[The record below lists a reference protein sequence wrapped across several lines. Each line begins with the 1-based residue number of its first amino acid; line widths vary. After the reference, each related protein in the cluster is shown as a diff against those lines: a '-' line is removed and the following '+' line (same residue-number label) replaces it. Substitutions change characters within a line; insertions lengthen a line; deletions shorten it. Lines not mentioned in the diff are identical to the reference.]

1 MANRHYL
8 GTFLS
13 ETKVA
18 GAAAF
23 AKFMTVLQA
32 VADAPHPPTAATLA
46 RTCGYPRPTVYRII
60 AALTEQG
67 MVGETGGVYRL
78 GTRLMSLASRAWS
91 QFDLRAALAPEL
103 QALRDAT
110 GETVHLAVPA
120 GHEMIYIDKLESPGP
135 VRMVSRVGSSVAL
148 HSSAVGK
155 AYLAALDEAARERLL
170 RDLPLAARMPSTVTS
185 LPALRAALG
194 EAAARGYAMD
204 NEENEPG
211 IVCYGVALR
220 DAAGRPVAG
229 VSVSTLLFRR
239 RDDPQAAYI
248 EPLLRLRD
256 AAAAKLAVLPVSS
269 GGA

>member
-1 MANRHYL
+1 MGNSL
-8 GTFLS
+8 L

-32 VADAPHPPTAATLA
+32 VADAQQPPTAAVLA
-46 RTCGYPRPTVYRII
+46 RACGYPRPTVYRIL
-60 AALTEQG
+60 AALAEQG
-67 MVGETGGVYRL
+67 MLMESGGAYRL
-78 GTRLMSLASRAWS
+78 GPRLLQLASRSWS

-120 GHEMIYIDKLESPGP
+120 GAEMVYIDKLESPGP
-135 VRMVSRVGSSVAL
+135 VRMVSRVGAGVAL

-155 AYLAALDEAARERLL
+155 AYLAALGEAERERLL
-170 RDLPLAARMPSTVTS
+170 DGLPLEARMPSTLAS
-185 LPALRAALG
+185 LPALRVALA
-194 EAAARGYAMD
+194 ETAARGYAVD
-204 NEENEPG
+204 DEENEPG

-220 DAAGRPVAG
+220 DAGGRPVAG

-239 RDDPQAAYI
+239 RDDPQSAYI
-248 EPLLRLRD
+248 DPLLRLRD
-256 AAAAKLAVLPVSS
+256 AAAAKLAMLPVAS
-269 GGA
+269 GAA